1 MALDDKMGHGVNENL
16 SSRRLDAETPA
27 QAPSAALADSQTSSV
42 TRLAHAKNVEAGVAG
57 LAVDD
62 AGYPRRARVF
72 PLVGNRSGVSTLPYS
87 LGDVSSSRI
96 AVVGM
101 GYVGLSTALSFA
113 DRGAEV
119 IGVDVNET
127 RLAAIKDA
135 RVDLLSRDLFRLKSG
150 LKSDLL
156 HLTTESSA
164 LARADATVIC
174 VPTPV
179 DAHLTPDLTA
189 LTEACEA
196 VVMYA
201 RRGQTIVLTSTTYP
215 GCTNDLVVKPLE
227 AKGFRVGTDVFVAFS
242 PERIDPGV
250 SDHAPEHTPRVV
262 GGYTQACAERAAGF
276 LAHTAGCL
284 HMVSSPEV
292 AEMTKLLENT
302 FRAVNIALA
311 NEFADAARELG
322 IDTMEVIAAAATKPY
337 GFMPF
342 YPGAGV
348 GGHCIP
354 CDPHYLLWQLRALRA
369 SSPVVDAAMIAIAAR
384 PREVVAQARRILG
397 DRGKSV
403 RGSRILIAGVSY
415 KPGVGDVR
423 ESPAIPI
430 IDMLA
435 SEGAHV
441 AYTDSH
447 IGTLQTPA
455 GASLSHLP
463 YPGGQHWDL
472 VVVHTVHPDQ
482 DYDWLS
488 SQPAVLDTT
497 YRLTGLPDR
506 HVL

>member
-1 MALDDKMGHGVNENL
+1 MNGNL
-16 SSRRLDAETPA
+16 SGRRLNAETE
-27 QAPSAALADSQTSSV
+27 APSAALANSQTSSV
-42 TRLAHAKNVEAGVAG
+42 TRLDHSKYVEAGVVG

-62 AGYPRRARVF
+62 SRYRR
-72 PLVGNRSGVSTLPYS
+72 
-87 LGDVSSSRI
+87 DVSSSRI

-101 GYVGLSTALSFA
+101 GYVGLPTALSFA

-135 RVDLLSRDLFRLKSG
+135 RVDLLPRDLSRLKG
-150 LKSDLL
+150 ALKSDLL

-164 LARADATVIC
+164 LAPADAVVIC
-174 VPTPV
+174 VPTPL

-196 VVMYA
+196 VVKYA
-201 RRGQTIVLTSTTYP
+201 PRGQIIVLTSTTYP

-227 AKGFRVGTDVFVAFS
+227 AKGFRVGADVFVAFS

-262 GGYTQACAERAAGF
+262 GGHTRACAERAAGF
-276 LAHTAGCL
+276 LAHTAGRL
-284 HMVSSPEV
+284 HLVSSPKV

-322 IDTMEVIAAAATKPY
+322 LDAMEVIEAAATKPY

-354 CDPHYLLWQLRALRA
+354 CDPHYLLWELRALRA
-369 SSPVVDAAMIAIAAR
+369 SSPVVDAAMTAIAAR

-403 RGSRILIAGVSY
+403 RGARILIAGVSY
-415 KPGVGDVR
+415 KPGVSDVR

-455 GASLSHLP
+455 AGRLSHLP
-463 YPGGQHWDL
+463 SPGGHQWDL

-482 DYDWLS
+482 DYGWLS
-488 SQPAVLDTT
+488 SQPAVLDTS
-497 YRLTGLPDR
+497 YRLTDLPDR